1 MRKKYN
7 YKQLEIKLLIKYY
20 TVLNSIMVNL
30 FNHFFVS
37 ILPHL
42 IQSNVS
48 TFEHGITICK
58 KLGYYGGAFCPEISI
73 SFNPL
78 MHNVPK

>member
-48 TFEHGITICK
+48 TFEPRVFMAQRSVKSLDIMVEHFAQKSLFLLT
-58 KLGYYGGAFCPEISI
+58 L
-73 SFNPL
+73 
-78 MHNVPK
+78 